1 MGSEQRCFILNSIQ
15 QWLLFLLF
23 SANLGQILSAKG
35 IRMGGPTWFLLA
47 SGASVWYHS
56 SLGIGRGLTVKG

>member
-1 MGSEQRCFILNSIQ
+1 MEVKKLLQKVGFSKVILNNR
-15 QWLLFLLF
+15 LLPEDKP
-23 SANLGQILSAKG
+23 GT
-35 IRMGGPTWFLLA
+35 TWFLLA